1 MVVVT
6 ERKDGTRR
14 VQLFFNRD
22 EDKDRGPSRNRVK
35 SEFLNE
41 TKISTIMERANR
53 SGMVRVKAGARFGDF
68 TSGQDYLQ
76 LQNRIIA
83 VQKHFDSL
91 PSEDR
96 NFFANDPKNF
106 LDFITDPK
114 HRKQAIEMG
123 FIEDPEAV
131 PEIGRAHV

>member
-41 TKISTIMERANR
+41 TKI
-53 SGMVRVKAGARFGDF
+53 
-68 TSGQDYLQ
+68 
-76 LQNRIIA
+76 
-83 VQKHFDSL
+83 
-91 PSEDR
+91 
-96 NFFANDPKNF
+96 
-106 LDFITDPK
+106 
-114 HRKQAIEMG
+114 
-123 FIEDPEAV
+123 
-131 PEIGRAHV
+131 